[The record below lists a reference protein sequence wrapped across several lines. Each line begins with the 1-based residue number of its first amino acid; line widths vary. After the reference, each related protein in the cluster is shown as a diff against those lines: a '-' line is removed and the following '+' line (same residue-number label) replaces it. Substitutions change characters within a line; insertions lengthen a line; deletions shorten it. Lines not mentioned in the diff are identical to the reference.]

1 MELRTNGGVMA
12 GEPEERLSPALPIPS
27 GAVLTTAQIATLLQI
42 SQRTVQRAIREK
54 QLTAHRVGRIY
65 RVHAQDLQDWW
76 ATMRIA
82 PDKP

>member
-1 MELRTNGGVMA
+1 MA
-12 GEPEERLSPALPIPS
+12 GELEETSSPALPISS

-42 SQRTVQRAIREK
+42 SQRTVQRAIREQ
-54 QLTAHRVGRIY
+54 QLKAHRVGRIY

-82 PDKP
+82 PNEP